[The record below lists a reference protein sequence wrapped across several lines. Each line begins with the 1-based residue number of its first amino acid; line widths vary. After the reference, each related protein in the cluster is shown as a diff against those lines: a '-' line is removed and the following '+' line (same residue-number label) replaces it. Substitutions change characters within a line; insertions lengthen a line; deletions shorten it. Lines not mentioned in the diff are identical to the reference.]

1 MASHPPRPFRGSG
14 PLRALF
20 GLLMISALAGVLV
33 AGMALPFVGT
43 AGLAAKSA
51 SDHFEDIPDDLKT
64 PDLPQRSQI
73 LASDGSVIATVW
85 GDFGNRVIVP
95 FNAISPNVWQAL
107 VATEDSR
114 FFQHGGID
122 IKGTLR
128 AFVSD
133 MGGSNQ
139 GGSSIAQQYV
149 KNVLVLEAGND
160 KAKYA
165 DATGDSLARKIR
177 ELKYA
182 IAVEQKF
189 SKDEILERYL
199 NLVPFAENISG
210 IETAAERW
218 FGVHASQLTVPQAA
232 TLIGMLK
239 NPVAYDPAEHPIAA
253 TDRRDT
259 VLDRMAD
266 PTVRYITPQQA
277 AAYKAMP
284 LGVNLQPQH
293 SGCIYASGSS
303 AFFCEYIE
311 QEILNDPIYGKTKAD
326 RAAFFN
332 RGGLTIK
339 TTMDPK
345 AEAAAQKAINDNVL
359 ATDQPGA
366 AIAMI
371 QPGTGQI
378 KAMAQSRNMG
388 TGEGETYL
396 NLAADPAHGGG
407 NGYQAGSTFKS
418 FVAMSALEKG
428 LTPQYVQDLP
438 YQIDETQSKF
448 SVCDNPA
455 GFTQD
460 KTWKP
465 TDETQQEAG
474 PQTMT
479 SALWNSVNNYFVK
492 LEEQTGICEPA
503 RLAAAAGLTIDS
515 DDGTGKRLQ
524 QIGSFTLGTNQVTP
538 IAMANA
544 YATFA
549 AHGTYCKPT
558 AIASI
563 TDTSGKQYPVA
574 TPDCHQAID
583 PSLTD
588 QLTGMLQGVVDKGT
602 ASKIRDYFSGPAAGK
617 TGTNDSRLMTWFDG
631 YTPNLAAAV
640 WVGEVSP
647 KAGDK
652 GLVNVKIHG
661 QYYPAVCGGCLAAP
675 IWGEAMNG
683 ALAGTTVPGFSMPE
697 LPGDIPPPTQPTPP
711 PTTGPPGQTTG
722 GPGGQPGGQDGG
734 LTGGFIGGLGGQQ

>member
-73 LASDGSVIATVW
+73 LAADGSVIATVW

-95 FNAISPNVWQAL
+95 FDAISPNVWQAL

-122 IKGTLR
+122 IKGTMR

-133 MGGSNQ
+133 LGGSNQ

-149 KNVLVLEAGND
+149 KNVLVLQAGND
-160 KAKYA
+160 KAKYS

-189 SKDEILERYL
+189 SKTEILERYL
-199 NLVPFAENISG
+199 NLVPFAENVSG
-210 IETAAERW
+210 IETAADRW
-218 FGVHASQLTVPQAA
+218 FGVHASQLTIPQAA

-239 NPVAYDPAEHPIAA
+239 NPVAYDPAKHPQAA
-253 TDRRDT
+253 TDRRNT

-266 PTVRYITPQQA
+266 PTVHYITPEQA
-277 AAYKAMP
+277 AAFKAMP
-284 LGVNLQPQH
+284 LGLNLQAQH
-293 SGCIYASGSS
+293 SGCIYAPGSA

-345 AEAAAQKAINDNVL
+345 MEASAEKAINDNVA
-359 ATDQPGA
+359 ATDVPGA

-388 TGEGETYL
+388 TGEGQTYL

-418 FVAMSALEKG
+418 FVAMAALEKG
-428 LTPQYVQDLP
+428 LTPQYVQNLP
-438 YQIDETQSKF
+438 YQIDESSTKF
-448 SVCDNPA
+448 TTCDSPQ
-455 GFTQD
+455 GVTQD
-460 KTWKP
+460 TKWKP
-465 TDETQQEAG
+465 TDETQGEAG

-479 SALWNSVNNYFVK
+479 SALWNSVNNYFIK
-492 LEEQTGICEPA
+492 MEEQTGICEPA

-515 DDGTGKRLQ
+515 DNGAGKRLE

-549 AHGTYCKPT
+549 AHGMYCKPT
-558 AIASI
+558 AISAI

-574 TPDCHQAID
+574 TPDCHQSID

-602 ASKIRDYFSGPAAGK
+602 ASSVRTFFSGPAAGK

-640 WVGEVSP
+640 WVGVVSP
-647 KAGDK
+647 KPNDK

-661 QYYPAVCGGCLAAP
+661 QYYDKVCGGCLAAP
-675 IWGEAMNG
+675 IWGQAMKG
-683 ALAGTTVPGFSMPE
+683 ALAGTSVPDFSMPE
-697 LPGDIPPPTQPTPP
+697 LPGDIPAPDQPPNNPNPP
-711 PTTGPPGQTTG
+711 NGPPGQAN
-722 GPGGQPGGQDGG
+722 GGQNGG
-734 LTGGFIGGLGGQQ
+734 TNGGFIGGFIGGQ

>member
-1 MASHPPRPFRGSG
+1 MASHPPRPLRGSR

-73 LASDGSVIATVW
+73 LAADGSVIATVW

-95 FNAISPNVWQAL
+95 FDAISPNVWQAL

-114 FFQHGGID
+114 FFEHGGID
-122 IKGTLR
+122 LKGTFR
-128 AFVSD
+128 AFFADLS
-133 MGGSNQ
+133 GANQ
-139 GGSSIAQQYV
+139 GGSSISQQYV

-165 DATGDSLARKIR
+165 DATGNSMARKLR

-182 IAVEQKF
+182 IAVEKKF
-189 SKDEILERYL
+189 SKNEILERYL
-199 NLVPFAENISG
+199 NLVPFAENVSG
-210 IETAAERW
+210 IEAAADRW
-218 FGVHASQLTVPQAA
+218 FGVHASQLTIPQAA

-239 NPVAYDPAEHPIAA
+239 NPVAYDPAKHPQAA
-253 TDRRDT
+253 TDRRNT

-266 PTVRYITPQQA
+266 PTVRYITPEQA
-277 AAYKAMP
+277 AAFKAMP
-284 LGVNLQPQH
+284 LGLNLQPQH
-293 SGCIYASGSS
+293 SGCIYAPGSS

-345 AEAAAQKAINDNVL
+345 MEASAEKAINDNVL
-359 ATDQPGA
+359 ATDMPGA

-388 TGEGETYL
+388 TGEGQTYL

-418 FVAMSALEKG
+418 FVAMAALEKG
-428 LTPQYVQDLP
+428 LTPEYVQDLP
-438 YQIDETQSKF
+438 YQIDETQTKF
-448 SVCDNPA
+448 SSCDNPQ

-460 KTWKP
+460 PKWKP
-465 TDETQQEAG
+465 TDETEGEAG

-479 SALWNSVNNYFVK
+479 SALWNSVNNYFIK
-492 LEEQTGICEPA
+492 MQEQTGLCEPA

-515 DDGTGKRLQ
+515 DSGAGKRLQ

-544 YATFA
+544 YATIA
-549 AHGTYCKPT
+549 AHGMYCKPT
-558 AIASI
+558 AISSI

-574 TPDCHQAID
+574 TPDCHQTID

-602 ASKIRDYFSGPAAGK
+602 AQKVRDYFSGPAAGK

-640 WVGEVSP
+640 WVGIVSP
-647 KAGDK
+647 KPNDK

-661 QYYPAVCGGCLAAP
+661 QTYDKVCGGCLAAP
-675 IWGEAMNG
+675 IWGQAVKG
-683 ALAGTTVPGFSMPE
+683 ALAGVSVPAFTVPE
-697 LPGDIPPPTQPTPP
+697 LPGDIPAPIQNNPPPNNPPT
-711 PTTGPPGQTTG
+711 GPGGQNG
-722 GPGGQPGGQDGG
+722 GPGGQNGPGGGFLGG
-734 LTGGFIGGLGGQQ
+734 LIGGQQ

>member
-1 MASHPPRPFRGSG
+1 MASHPPRQFRGSG

-20 GLLMISALAGVLV
+20 GLLLISALAGVLV

-73 LASDGSVIATVW
+73 LAADGSVIATVW

-95 FNAISPNVWQAL
+95 FDAISPNVWQAL

-114 FFQHGGID
+114 FFEHGGID
-122 IKGTLR
+122 LKGTFR
-128 AFVSD
+128 AFFAD
-133 MGGSNQ
+133 AAGANQ
-139 GGSSIAQQYV
+139 GGSSISQQYV
-149 KNVLVLEAGND
+149 KNVLVLQAGND

-182 IAVEQKF
+182 IAVEKKF

-199 NLVPFAENISG
+199 NLVPFAENVSG
-210 IETAAERW
+210 IEAAADRW
-218 FGVHASQLTVPQAA
+218 FGVHASQLTVTQAA

-239 NPVAYDPAEHPIAA
+239 NPVAYDPYKHPQAA
-253 TDRRDT
+253 TDRRNT

-266 PTVRYITPQQA
+266 PTVHYITQQQA
-277 AAYKAMP
+277 DDFKKQP
-284 LGVNLQPQH
+284 LGLNVQPQH
-293 SGCIYASGSS
+293 SGCIYAAGSA

-311 QEILNDPIYGKTKAD
+311 QEILNNPIYGKTKAD

-332 RGGLTIK
+332 RGGLTIR

-345 AEAAAQKAINDNVL
+345 MEKAAESAIKNNVA
-359 ATDQPGA
+359 ATDIPGA

-371 QPGTGQI
+371 EPGTGRI
-378 KAMAQSRNMG
+378 KAMAQSRDMG
-388 TGEGETYL
+388 TGEGQTYL
-396 NLAADPAHGGG
+396 NLAADPTHGGG

-418 FVAMSALEKG
+418 FVAMAGLEKG
-428 LTPQYVQDLP
+428 LTPDYVQQLD
-438 YQIDETQSKF
+438 YKIDETQTKF
-448 SVCDNPA
+448 TVCDNPA
-455 GFTQD
+455 GFTRDPKWQ
-460 KTWKP
+460 P
-465 TDETQQEAG
+465 TDETQGEAG

-479 SALWNSVNNYFVK
+479 SALWNSVNNYFIK
-492 LEEQTGICEPA
+492 LQELTGLCEPA

-515 DDGTGKRLQ
+515 DNGNGKPLQ
-524 QIGSFTLGTNQVTP
+524 QLGSFTLGTNQVTP

-549 AHGTYCKPT
+549 AHGMYCKPT
-558 AIASI
+558 AITAI
-563 TDTSGKQYPVA
+563 TDTSGKQYPVTA
-574 TPDCHQAID
+574 PDCHQTID

-588 QLTGMLQGVVDKGT
+588 QLTGMLRGVVDHGT
-602 ASKIRDYFSGPAAGK
+602 ATKVGDYYKGQAAGK

-640 WVGEVSP
+640 WVGIVSP
-647 KAGDK
+647 KPNDK

-661 QYYPAVCGGCLAAP
+661 TSYDKVCGGCLAAP
-675 IWGEAMNG
+675 IWGQAMNG
-683 ALAGTTVPGFSMPE
+683 ALAGTTLQEFTVPETSGD
-697 LPGDIPPPTQPTPP
+697 LPAPIQNNP
-711 PTTGPPGQTTG
+711 PPGQTTG
-722 GPGGQPGGQDGG
+722 GPGGGP
-734 LTGGFIGGLGGQQ
+734 GGFIGGGFIGGQQ

>member
-14 PLRALF
+14 PARALF

-73 LASDGSVIATVW
+73 LAADGSVMATVW

-95 FNAISPNVWQAL
+95 FSAISPNVWQAL

-114 FFQHGGID
+114 FFSHGGID

-133 MGGSNQ
+133 LGGSNQ

-189 SKDEILERYL
+189 SKTEILERYL
-199 NLVPFAENISG
+199 NLVPFAENVSG
-210 IETAAERW
+210 IETAADRW
-218 FGVHASQLTVPQAA
+218 FGVHASQLTIPQAA

-239 NPVAYDPAEHPIAA
+239 NPVAYDPAKHPQAA
-253 TDRRDT
+253 TDRRNT

-266 PTVRYITPQQA
+266 PSVHYITPQQA
-277 AAYKAMP
+277 AAFKAMP
-284 LGVNLQPQH
+284 LGLNLQPQH
-293 SGCIYASGSS
+293 SGCIYAPGSS

-311 QEILNDPIYGKTKAD
+311 QEILNDPIYGKTKAE

-332 RGGLTIK
+332 RGGLTIR

-345 AEAAAQKAINDNVL
+345 MEAAAQKAIKDNVA
-359 ATDQPGA
+359 ATDVPGA

-378 KAMAQSRNMG
+378 KAMAQSRDMG
-388 TGEGETYL
+388 TGEGQTYL

-418 FVAMSALEKG
+418 FIAMAALEKG

-438 YQIDETQSKF
+438 YQIDETQTKF
-448 SVCDNPA
+448 TVCDNPA

-460 KTWKP
+460 TKWKP
-465 TDETQQEAG
+465 TDETQGEAG

-479 SALWNSVNNYFVK
+479 SALWNSVNNYFIK
-492 LEEQTGICEPA
+492 LQEQTGLCEPA

-515 DDGTGKRLQ
+515 DTGTGKRLE

-538 IAMANA
+538 IAMADA
-544 YATFA
+544 YATIA
-549 AHGTYCKPT
+549 ARGMYCKPT
-558 AIASI
+558 AISSI

-574 TPDCHQAID
+574 TPDCHQTID

-602 ASKIRDYFSGPAAGK
+602 GAKVHDYFSGPAAGK

-640 WVGEVSP
+640 WVGVVSP
-647 KAGDK
+647 KPGDK

-661 QYYPAVCGGCLAAP
+661 QYYDKVCGGCLAAP
-675 IWGEAMNG
+675 IWGQAVNG
-683 ALAGTTVPGFSMPE
+683 ALAGTTVPGFSVPE
-697 LPGDIPPPTQPTPP
+697 LPGDLPPPVQP
-711 PTTGPPGQTTG
+711 PTTPNPPTGPPGQTNGGQGG
-722 GPGGQPGGQDGG
+722 GPG
-734 LTGGFIGGLGGQQ
+734 GGFIGGFIGGQQ

>member
-1 MASHPPRPFRGSG
+1 MASHPPRPYRGSG

-73 LASDGSVIATVW
+73 LAADGSVIATVW

-95 FNAISPNVWQAL
+95 FDAISPNVWQAL

-114 FFQHGGID
+114 FFAHGGID

-133 MGGSNQ
+133 MSGASQ
-139 GGSSIAQQYV
+139 GGSSISQQYV

-160 KAKYA
+160 KSKYA
-165 DATGDSLARKIR
+165 DATGDSLARKLR

-182 IAVEQKF
+182 TAVEKKF
-189 SKDEILERYL
+189 SKNEILERYL
-199 NLVPFAENISG
+199 NLVPFAENVSG
-210 IETAAERW
+210 IEAAADRW

-239 NPVAYDPAEHPIAA
+239 NPVAYDPAKHPVAA
-253 TDRRDT
+253 TNRRNT

-266 PTVRYITPQQA
+266 PTVHYLTQQQA
-277 AAYKAMP
+277 DAFKAQP

-293 SGCIYASGSS
+293 SGCIYATGSS

-311 QEILNDPIYGKTKAD
+311 QEILNNPIYGKTKAD

-332 RGGLTIK
+332 RGGLTIR

-345 AEAAAQKAINDNVL
+345 MEKSAETAIKNNVA
-359 ATDQPGA
+359 ATDIPGA

-371 QPGTGQI
+371 EPGTGQI
-378 KAMAQSRNMG
+378 KAMAQSRDMG
-388 TGEGETYL
+388 SGEGQTYL
-396 NLAADPAHGGG
+396 NLAADPTHGGG

-418 FVAMSALEKG
+418 FVAMAGLEKG
-428 LTPQYVQDLP
+428 LTPDFVQDLP
-438 YQIDETQSKF
+438 YQIDETQTKF
-448 SVCDNPA
+448 TVCDKAA

-460 KTWKP
+460 TKWKP
-465 TDETQQEAG
+465 TDETQAEAG

-479 SALWNSVNNYFVK
+479 SALWNSVNNYFIK
-492 LEEQTGICEPA
+492 LQEQTGLCEPA

-515 DDGTGKRLQ
+515 DTGNGKRLE

-538 IAMANA
+538 IAMASA
-544 YATFA
+544 YATIA
-549 AHGTYCKPT
+549 AHGVYCTPT
-558 AIASI
+558 AITAI

-574 TPDCHQAID
+574 TPNCHQTID
-583 PSLTD
+583 PALTD

-602 ASKIRDYFSGPAAGK
+602 GSKVKSYFSGPAAGK

-640 WVGEVSP
+640 WVGIVSP
-647 KAGDK
+647 KPNDK
-652 GLVNVKIHG
+652 GLVNVTIHG
-661 QYYPAVCGGCLAAP
+661 QRFDKVCGGCLAAP
-675 IWGEAMNG
+675 IWGQAVNG
-683 ALAGTTVPGFSMPE
+683 ALAGTSVPAFTVPE
-697 LPGDIPPPTQPTPP
+697 LPGDIPQQNPNPNLPVDPNQ
-711 PTTGPPGQTTG
+711 PPGNQTG
-722 GPGGQPGGQDGG
+722 GLFGG
-734 LTGGFIGGLGGQQ
+734 LLGGQ

>member
-1 MASHPPRPFRGSG
+1 MASHPPRPFRGNG

-73 LASDGSVIATVW
+73 LAADGSVMATVW

-114 FFQHGGID
+114 FFSHGGID
-122 IKGTLR
+122 MKGTLR

-133 MGGSNQ
+133 LGGSNQ
-139 GGSSIAQQYV
+139 GGSSISQQYV

-165 DATGDSLARKIR
+165 DATGDSMARKVR

-189 SKDEILERYL
+189 SKTEILERYL
-199 NLVPFAENISG
+199 NLVPFAENVSG
-210 IETAAERW
+210 IETAADRW

-239 NPVAYDPAEHPIAA
+239 NPVAYDPAKHPQAA
-253 TDRRDT
+253 TDRRNT

-266 PTVRYITPQQA
+266 PTVHYITPEQA
-277 AAYKAMP
+277 AAFKAMP
-284 LGVNLQPQH
+284 LGLNLQAQH
-293 SGCIYASGSS
+293 SGCIYAPGSA

-345 AEAAAQKAINDNVL
+345 MEASAEKAINDNVS
-359 ATDQPGA
+359 ATDLPGA

-388 TGEGETYL
+388 TGAGQTYL

-418 FVAMSALEKG
+418 FVAMAAMEKG
-428 LTPQYVQDLP
+428 LTPDYVQNLP
-438 YQIDETQSKF
+438 YQIDETQTKF
-448 SVCDNPA
+448 TTCDTPQ
-455 GFTQD
+455 GITQD
-460 KTWKP
+460 PKWKP
-465 TDETQQEAG
+465 TDETQGEAG

-479 SALWNSVNNYFVK
+479 SALWNSVNNYFIK
-492 LEEQTGICEPA
+492 LQEQTGLCEPA

-515 DDGTGKRLQ
+515 DNGAGKRLE

-544 YATFA
+544 YATIA
-549 AHGTYCKPT
+549 ARGMYCKPT
-558 AIASI
+558 AVISI

-574 TPDCHQAID
+574 TPDCHQTID

-602 ASKIRDYFSGPAAGK
+602 GSKVKDYFSGPAAGK

-647 KAGDK
+647 KPGDK
-652 GLVNVKIHG
+652 GLVNLKIHG
-661 QYYPAVCGGCLAAP
+661 QYYSQVCGGCLAAP
-675 IWGEAMNG
+675 IWGQAVKG
-683 ALAGTTVPGFSMPE
+683 ALAGTSVPDFAVPE
-697 LPGDIPPPTQPTPP
+697 LSGEIPPPTQPTPP
-711 PTTGPPGQTTG
+711 PGQNNPPGQAN
-722 GPGGQPGGQDGG
+722 GGQNGGGN
-734 LTGGFIGGLGGQQ
+734 GGFIGGFLGGQ